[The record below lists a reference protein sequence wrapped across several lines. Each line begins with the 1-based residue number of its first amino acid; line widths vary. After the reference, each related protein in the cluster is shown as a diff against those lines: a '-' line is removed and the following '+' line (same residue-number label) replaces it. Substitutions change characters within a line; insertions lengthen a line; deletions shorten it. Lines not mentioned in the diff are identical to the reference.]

1 MASVETI
8 YLNPAFDASNF
19 KTEFHIPRDKV
30 YSPSIRLCGVGLV
43 SSAANA
49 SYNRLVGSQ
58 GVIRNIIL
66 TDKGTEI
73 DSCKRCNVLE
83 GFKSLNF
90 GGPRDQSFEAQQ
102 TRNTLLG
109 FDHTIER
116 FGQNG
121 NHDYDGS
128 GETSQMRD
136 YIGAN
141 GTRKITTRHRHN
153 QVQANGDQRTGDSY
167 ILLHDYL
174 PVLAQMAA
182 LPTNVFDDLKLTI
195 EYETTPSKCLA
206 TNIDV
211 PHATLAPVLVMD
223 QINDV
228 DMAQN
233 ALKQLQSFM
242 WNTYEHDMF
251 VVQAADAS
259 VAAHGTRQ
267 TTSARLNGFKNK
279 TIGKMLLVKQLQN
292 QSDGDVVDGT
302 TALGYG
308 NMGSVACFDE
318 QLQVRVNGANAM
330 PGQGITKPNEA
341 LALMADTFGQITM
354 SPFGHAYNGS
364 NYNTTLADMQTEKVM
379 ENGSRKTGRLSYFG
393 LPIHEKVTDMQ
404 IIYSRVQLLHED
416 PGTIHNIHGQTDGI
430 ARGSGWSSKKPL
442 NVHCFCEVAKS
453 ITFQAGGQY
462 VIAYV

>member
-8 YLNPAFDASNF
+8 YLNPAFDAGNF

-43 SSAANA
+43 SSGANA
-49 SYNRLVGSQ
+49 QYNRLVGSL

-90 GGPRDQSFEAQQ
+90 GGPRDQSFEAQK

-116 FGQNG
+116 FGNG
-121 NHDYDGS
+121 GADGS
-128 GETSQMRD
+128 GETSKMRD
-136 YIGAN
+136 FIGAN
-141 GTRKITTRHRHN
+141 GVRKQTTQQRRN
-153 QVQANGDQRTGDSY
+153 VVGADDGSNTRTGDSY

-195 EYETTPSKCLA
+195 EYETTLSKCLA
-206 TNIDV
+206 TSVNV
-211 PHATLAPVLVMD
+211 PHTTLTPVLVMD

-251 VVQAADAS
+251 VVQAADAG
-259 VAAHGTRQ
+259 VAATGTRQ
-267 TTSARLNGFKNK
+267 STSARLNGFKNK

-302 TALGYG
+302 NALGYG

-364 NYNTTLADMQTEKVM
+364 NYNDDRTQLQTDKVM
-379 ENGSRKTGRLSYFG
+379 ENGSQKTGRLSYFG

-404 IIYSRVQLLHED
+404 IIYSRVQLSAESAAIT
-416 PGTIHNIHGQTDGI
+416 P
-430 ARGSGWSSKKPL
+430 GSGWSSKKPL

>member
-43 SSAANA
+43 SSATNA
-49 SYNRLVGSQ
+49 QYNRLVGSQ

-90 GGPRDQSFEAQQ
+90 GGPRDQSFEAQK

-109 FDHTIER
+109 FDHTITR
-116 FGQNG
+116 AA
-121 NHDYDGS
+121 DGS

-136 YIGAN
+136 SIGAN
-141 GTRKITTRHRHN
+141 GNRKETTKERRN
-153 QVQANGDQRTGDSY
+153 EIAAQSSTNVRTGDSY

-195 EYETTPSKCLA
+195 EYETTLSKCLA
-206 TNIDV
+206 TSVNV
-211 PHATLAPVLVMD
+211 PHTTLAPVLVMD

-233 ALKQLQSFM
+233 ALKQLRSFM

-251 VVQAADAS
+251 VVQAADGTQADT
-259 VAAHGTRQ
+259 GTRQ
-267 TTSARLNGFKNK
+267 LTSARLNGFKNK

-302 TALGYG
+302 NALGYG

-379 ENGSRKTGRLSYFG
+379 ENGSQKTGRLSYFG

-404 IIYSRVQLLHED
+404 IIYSRVQLLNED
-416 PGTIHNIHGQTDGI
+416 PGTNHGGI
-430 ARGSGWSSKKPL
+430 PPGSGWSSTKPL